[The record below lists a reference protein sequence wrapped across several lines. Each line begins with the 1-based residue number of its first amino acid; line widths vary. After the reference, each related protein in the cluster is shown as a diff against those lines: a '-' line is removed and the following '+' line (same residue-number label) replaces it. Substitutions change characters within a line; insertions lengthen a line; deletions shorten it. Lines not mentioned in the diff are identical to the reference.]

1 MRVLVQRVLNAS
13 VSIDG
18 KVVGE
23 IEKGLLL
30 FVGFA
35 SGDGEKEVHSLAG
48 KAVHLRIFPDDRDR
62 LQYSILEYGGAV
74 LVVPQFTLYSN
85 TSRGRRPDFSD
96 ALAPNLAEPLF
107 LSYIAALEKL
117 LGNKVERGC
126 FGANMQVELLNDG
139 PFTVLLDSGKSAH

>member
-13 VSIDG
+13 VCIDG

-35 SGDGEKEVHSLAG
+35 SGDGEKEIHSLAG
-48 KAVHLRIFPDDRDR
+48 KAAHLRIFPDNRNR
-62 LQYSILEYGGAV
+62 LQYSIMECGRAV
-74 LVVPQFTLYSN
+74 LAVPQFTLYSN

-96 ALAPNLAEPLF
+96 ALAPNLAEQLF

-117 LGNKVERGC
+117 LSNKVERGR
-126 FGANMQVELLNDG
+126 FGANMQVDLLNDG
-139 PFTVLLDSGKSAH
+139 PFTVLLDSEKSAH